1 MSLTTIMSH
10 TGLAGYAIAGMV
22 VFMAV
27 FASIL
32 LRLWLQ
38 SRNGRLEEAG
48 RMPLDDGRPAG
59 EAASRQSGAPAGTDH
74 ASGKREER
82 R

>member
-38 SRNGRLEEAG
+38 SRNGHLEEAG

-59 EAASRQSGAPAGTDH
+59 AGVRSGSPAGTDH